1 MIMQDIS
8 VEEILDMKIVKL
20 KQVKPLSATKV
31 VWWVKKGR
39 RSGLALHA
47 FPGDPADPK
56 QIFLQVSDAKFM
68 ELNPDRK
75 LFF

>member
-1 MIMQDIS
+1 
-8 VEEILDMKIVKL
+8 
-20 KQVKPLSATKV
+20 
-31 VWWVKKGR
+31 VKKGR